1 MSSMESMGDA
11 IRRRLEQ
18 AGIGRAVSASVI
30 VESANR
36 VLPEPLRAK
45 TIKDGVLLIEAATN
59 HDAFFLKQEREM
71 YLERINAALP
81 EPIVKSIRIRSTYR

>member
-1 MSSMESMGDA
+1 MESMGDA
-11 IRRRLEQ
+11 LKKRLEQ

-36 VLPEPLRAK
+36 VLPEQLRAK
-45 TIKDGVLLIEAATN
+45 TLKDGVLLIEAATN
-59 HDAFFLKQEREM
+59 HDAFFLKQESDM

-81 EPIVKSIRIRSTYR
+81 EPLIKSIRIRSNYR